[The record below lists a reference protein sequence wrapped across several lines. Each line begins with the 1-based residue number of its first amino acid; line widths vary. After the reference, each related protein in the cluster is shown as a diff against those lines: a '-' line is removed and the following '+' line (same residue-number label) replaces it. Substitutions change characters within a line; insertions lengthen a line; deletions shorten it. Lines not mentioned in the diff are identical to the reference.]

1 MMTVDLGASVRA
13 NPPRAPRLGCLAIAL
28 HFVLARSVL
37 LARSSLAP
45 DAARVVEL
53 MHGRY
58 FARNKLLAS
67 TVPEPDFDKK
77 FKLGR
82 P

>member
-1 MMTVDLGASVRA
+1 MWQ
-13 NPPRAPRLGCLAIAL
+13 
-28 HFVLARSVL
+28 
-37 LARSSLAP
+37 
-45 DAARVVEL
+45 AARLKEL
-53 MHGRY
+53 MHGRF

-82 P
+82 R